1 MLDYIKN
8 LKTCTLLT
16 TGRTGS
22 DFLQSLLDS
31 HPQVLTFNGHFD
43 YYGFWESSQC
53 VKAKY
58 FEPIDFIDEFIGH
71 HIEKFKSRY
80 DIPERKDKLGK
91 GFDQNIDINIIEFKR
106 QFISLIDK
114 NKLTS
119 QNCLLA
125 IYGAYAK
132 VLNQD
137 LTKKKVF
144 FHHLHHHNRL
154 DKFINDFPSTKI
166 ISMSRDP
173 RANIVSGV
181 LHHKAYNPES
191 MGGKHQYLYIKRI
204 LEDSSVLEKYNNDY
218 ISIRLEDLG
227 STDIVKKLAVWLGI
241 EYNETLHRSTW
252 AGLEWHGDRL
262 SGNKKTGGKFSKEI
276 LQNNWESYLSR
287 KDKYILNFLMND
299 RLKHY
304 GYSYK
309 QKSVISYILVP
320 FINLFPLKYEKEMLS
335 ITHIFT
341 KIKDGKAK
349 LVLRDIIHFLKRII
363 LFQKY
368 YLKGFKVRTPK
379 YNILK

>member
-1 MLDYIKN
+1 
-8 LKTCTLLT
+8 
-16 TGRTGS
+16 
-22 DFLQSLLDS
+22 
-31 HPQVLTFNGHFD
+31 
-43 YYGFWESSQC
+43 
-53 VKAKY
+53 
-58 FEPIDFIDEFIGH
+58 
-71 HIEKFKSRY
+71 FKSRY
-80 DIPERKDKLGK
+80 DKIERKDHLGK
-91 GFDQNIDINIIEFKR
+91 DFDQTIDIDIIEFKSN
-106 QFISLIDK
+106 FKSIIGK
-114 NKLTS
+114 NELNK

-125 IYGAYAK
+125 IYGAYAM
-132 VLNQD
+132 VLGQD
-137 LTKKKVF
+137 LSKKKVF

-154 DKFINDFPSTKI
+154 DRFINDFPSTKI

-191 MGGKHQYLYIKRI
+191 MGGAHQYFYIKRI

-227 STDIVKKLAVWLGI
+227 SIDIVKKLAVWLGI

-304 GYSYK
+304 DYSYK

-341 KIKDGKAK
+341 KIKDGKTK
-349 LVLRDIIHFLKRII
+349 LVLLNIIHFLKRII

-368 YLKGFKVRTPK
+368 YLKGFKVRTPN
-379 YNILK
+379 YNILR

>member
-1 MLDYIKN
+1 M
-8 LKTCTLLT
+8 
-16 TGRTGS
+16 
-22 DFLQSLLDS
+22 
-31 HPQVLTFNGHFD
+31 VLG
-43 YYGFWESSQC
+43 
-53 VKAKY
+53 
-58 FEPIDFIDEFIGH
+58 
-71 HIEKFKSRY
+71 
-80 DIPERKDKLGK
+80 
-91 GFDQNIDINIIEFKR
+91 
-106 QFISLIDK
+106 
-114 NKLTS
+114 
-119 QNCLLA
+119 
-125 IYGAYAK
+125 
-132 VLNQD
+132 QD
-137 LTKKKVF
+137 LSKKKVF

-154 DKFINDFPSTKI
+154 DRFINDFPSTKI

-191 MGGKHQYLYIKRI
+191 MGGAHQYFYIKRI

-241 EYNETLHRSTW
+241 EYIETLHRSTW

-287 KDKYILNFLMND
+287 KDKYILNFLMNN

-320 FINLFPLKYEKEMLS
+320 FLNLFPLEYEKEMIS
-335 ITHIFT
+335 MTHIFSE
-341 KIKDGKAK
+341 IKDGKAK
-349 LVLRDIIHFLKRII
+349 LVLLNIIHFLKRII
-363 LFQKY
+363 LFQEY